1 MADNEIMTLGAGK
14 SRRIL
19 FIMSD
24 GGPLHIPAGSAGDTG
39 IFTGKDFR
47 RDISLLENAS
57 VELTALVLPGTDAS
71 LDLRVALCGEGA
83 SCRLYG
89 LYLCPGSEDVRINVE
104 LDHKVPH
111 CTSDQLFKGIVSG
124 TAKAGFYGR
133 IIVDQGAFKTEAY
146 QANHSLLLSDSARVE
161 TLPQLEIYAD
171 DVKCS
176 HGATIGKLNAE
187 EQFYMRSRG
196 IPEKEAKV
204 LQMLSFLSPVL
215 ERFPGGEARDRVSA
229 YLEDVIRLHF

>member
-1 MADNEIMTLGAGK
+1 MTDKEIMTLGAGK
-14 SRRIL
+14 SRKIL

-24 GGPLHIPAGSAGDTG
+24 AGPLHIPDGSAGDTG

-196 IPEKEAKV
+196 IPEDEAKV
-204 LQMLSFLSPVL
+204 LQQLSFLSPVL
-215 ERFPGGEARDRVSA
+215 EHIADEAVRNEAESMVESA
-229 YLEDVIRLHF
+229 VRNI